1 MNQVSEL
8 AFFSQ
13 LVGAGSLAATARELN
28 LTPPAVT
35 KRLAQLEKRLGVRL
49 LNRTTRSISLTAEGE
64 TYLVNAKRIFE
75 EIEEME
81 CQVSSS
87 RAEPKG
93 LLRVNAPLGFGRT
106 HVGPAIS
113 SFAKR
118 YPEVEVQLHLSD
130 RPINLPDDA
139 IDVAIRFGELPDSRL
154 IARKIAT
161 NRRRL
166 CATPGYLD
174 TFGRPEAPRDLMNH
188 NCIVLRQND
197 AAFGTWRL
205 SRGKQIES
213 IKIRGSLSTNDGE
226 VALNWALEGHG
237 ILMRAEWNLA
247 DHLRSGRLEE
257 VLEDYETPPAD
268 IYAVYLERLNLSAKV
283 SFFVEHLRD
292 FFKSKADQQA
302 NSLAAWTG
310 SDIS

>member
-1 MNQVSEL
+1 MSPVSEL

-13 LVGAGSLAATARELN
+13 LVAAGSLAATARELN

-64 TYLVNAKRIFE
+64 TYLINAKRILG

-81 CQVSSS
+81 RQVSSS

-113 SFAKR
+113 LFAKR
-118 YPEVEVQLHLSD
+118 YPEVEVQLHLTD
-130 RPINLPDDA
+130 RPIHLPDDA

-154 IARKIAT
+154 IARKIAV

-166 CATPGYLD
+166 CASPEYLRTHGTPE
-174 TFGRPEAPRDLMNH
+174 TAKDLVRH
-188 NCIVLRQND
+188 NCIVLRQNES
-197 AAFGTWRL
+197 AFGIWRM
-205 SRGKQIES
+205 SKGKQFDA
-213 IKIRGSLSTNDGE
+213 IKVHGSLSTNDGE
-226 VALNWALEGHG
+226 VALTWALDGHG

-247 DHLRSGRLEE
+247 GYLRTGQLVE
-257 VLEDYETPPAD
+257 VLNDYETEPAD

-283 SFFVEHLRD
+283 AYFVDHLRE
-292 FFKSKADQQA
+292 FFKSKAENPTGGLD
-302 NSLAAWTG
+302 AWK
-310 SDIS
+310 

>member
-13 LVGAGSLAATARELN
+13 LIRRGSLAATARELN
-28 LTPPAVT
+28 LTPPAVS
-35 KRLAQLEKRLGVRL
+35 KRLAQMEQRLGVRL

-64 TYLVNAKRIFE
+64 LYLINAQRILS

-81 CQVSSS
+81 RQVSSR

-106 HVGPAIS
+106 HICPAIS
-113 SFAKR
+113 SFVR
-118 YPEVEVQLHLSD
+118 LYPEVEVQLHLTD

-139 IDVAIRFGELPDSRL
+139 IDVGIRFGELPDSRL
-154 IARKIAT
+154 VARKIAA
-161 NRRRL
+161 NRRRI
-166 CATPGYLD
+166 CAAPSYLKAFGHPETPK
-174 TFGRPEAPRDLMNH
+174 DLMQH

-197 AAFGTWRL
+197 AAFGIWRL
-205 SRGKQIES
+205 SRGKQAES
-213 IKIRGSLSTNDGE
+213 IKVRGSLSTNDGE
-226 VALNWALEGHG
+226 VALNWALDGHG

-247 DHLRSGRLEE
+247 GHLSSGRLVE
-257 VLEDYETPPAD
+257 VLSDYETPPAD

-283 SFFVEHLRD
+283 SFFITHLRE
-292 FFKSKADQQA
+292 FFSH
-302 NSLAAWTG
+302 NSDGFYPLA
-310 SDIS
+310 

>member
-8 AFFSQ
+8 AFFAQ
-13 LVGAGSLAATARELN
+13 LIRLGSLAATARELN
-28 LTPPAVT
+28 LTPPAVS
-35 KRLAQLEKRLGVRL
+35 KRLAQMEQRLGVRL

-64 TYLVNAKRIFE
+64 LYLINAQRILG

-81 CQVSSS
+81 RQVSSS

-106 HVGPAIS
+106 HVCPAIS
-113 SFAKR
+113 SFVRR
-118 YPEVEVQLHLSD
+118 YPEVEVQLHLTD

-154 IARKIAT
+154 IARKIAA

-166 CATPGYLD
+166 CAAPSYLEA
-174 TFGRPEAPRDLMNH
+174 FGRPETPKDLMQH

-197 AAFGTWRL
+197 VAFGIWRL
-205 SRGKQIES
+205 SQGKQTES
-213 IKIRGSLSTNDGE
+213 VKVRGSLSTNDGE
-226 VALNWALEGHG
+226 VALNWALDGHG

-247 DHLRSGRLEE
+247 SHLSSGRLVE
-257 VLEDYETPPAD
+257 VLSDYETPPAD

-283 SFFVEHLRD
+283 SFFIEHLRE
-292 FFKSKADQQA
+292 FFSR
-302 NSLAAWTG
+302 NSDGFYPPA
-310 SDIS
+310 

>member
-1 MNQVSEL
+1 MSPVSEL
-8 AFFSQ
+8 AFFIQ
-13 LVGAGSLAATARELN
+13 LVRLGSLAATARELN
-28 LTPPAVT
+28 LTPPAVS
-35 KRLAQLEKRLGVRL
+35 KRLAQLEQRLGVRL

-64 TYLVNAKRIFE
+64 LYLVNAQRIVG

-81 CQVSSS
+81 RQVSSS

-113 SFAKR
+113 SFVQR
-118 YPEVEVQLHLSD
+118 HPEVEVQLQLTD

-139 IDVAIRFGELPDSRL
+139 IDVAIRFGDLPDSRL
-154 IARKIAT
+154 IARKIAS

-166 CATPGYLD
+166 CAAPAYLARCGTPE
-174 TFGRPEAPRDLMNH
+174 TPRDLANH
-188 NCIVLRQND
+188 HCIVLRQND
-197 AAFGTWRL
+197 AAFGSWRL
-205 SRGKQIES
+205 SRGKQAES
-213 IKIRGSLSTNDGE
+213 VKVRGGLSTNDGE

-247 DHLRSGRLEE
+247 RYLRSGELVE
-257 VLEDYETPPAD
+257 VLGDYETPPAD

-283 SFFVEHLRD
+283 SFFIEHLRA
-292 FFKSKADQQA
+292 FFERE
-302 NSLAAWTG
+302 AWK
-310 SDIS
+310 

>member
-1 MNQVSEL
+1 MNPVSEL
-8 AFFSQ
+8 TFFTQ
-13 LVGAGSLAATARELN
+13 LVRAGSLAATAREMN
-28 LTPPAVT
+28 LTPPAVS

-64 TYLVNAKRIFE
+64 TYLVNAKRILG
-75 EIEEME
+75 EIDEME
-81 CQVSSS
+81 RQVSSS
-87 RAEPKG
+87 RAAPKG

-106 HVGPAIS
+106 HVGPAVS

-118 YPEVEVQLHLSD
+118 YPEVEVQLHLTD

-166 CATPGYLD
+166 CASPGYLS
-174 TFGRPEAPRDLMNH
+174 TFGRPETPRDLTAH

-197 AAFGTWRL
+197 AAFGIWRL
-205 SRGKQIES
+205 SRGKQSES
-213 IKIRGSLSTNDGE
+213 IKVHGSLSTNDGE
-226 VALNWALEGHG
+226 VALNWALDGHG

-283 SFFVEHLRD
+283 SFFIDHLRE
-292 FFKSKADQQA
+292 FFRHTADRSGD
-302 NSLAAWTG
+302 SLDAWR
-310 SDIS
+310 

>member
-1 MNQVSEL
+1 MNPVSEL
-8 AFFSQ
+8 AFFTQ
-13 LVGAGSLAATARELN
+13 LVKVGSLAATARELN
-28 LTPPAVT
+28 LTPPAVS
-35 KRLAQLEKRLGVRL
+35 KRLAQLEQRLGVRL

-64 TYLVNAKRIFE
+64 TYLINAQRILG

-81 CQVSSS
+81 QQVSSS
-87 RAEPKG
+87 RAAPKG

-113 SFAKR
+113 SFARR
-118 YPEVEVQLHLSD
+118 YPEVEVQLQLTD

-154 IARKIAT
+154 IARKIAA

-166 CATPGYLD
+166 CAAPAYLQAFGCPQTPREL
-174 TFGRPEAPRDLMNH
+174 LQH

-197 AAFGTWRL
+197 AAFGSWRL
-205 SRGKQIES
+205 SRGKQSES
-213 IKIRGSLSTNDGE
+213 VKVRGTLSTNDGE
-226 VALNWALEGHG
+226 VALNWALDGQG

-247 DHLRSGRLEE
+247 DHLRSGRLVE
-257 VLEDYETPPAD
+257 VLSDYHTPPAD

-283 SFFVEHLRD
+283 AFFIEHLRE
-292 FFKSKADQQA
+292 FFRRNADGPDD
-302 NSLAAWTG
+302 SLAGWQ
-310 SDIS
+310 

>member
-1 MNQVSEL
+1 MSPISEL
-8 AFFSQ
+8 AFFIQ
-13 LVGAGSLAATARELN
+13 LVRLGSLAATARELN
-28 LTPPAVT
+28 LTPPAVS
-35 KRLAQLEKRLGVRL
+35 KRLAQLEQRLGVRL

-64 TYLVNAKRIFE
+64 LYLVNAQRIVG

-81 CQVSSS
+81 RQVSSS

-113 SFAKR
+113 SFVQR
-118 YPEVEVQLHLSD
+118 HPEVEVQLQLTD

-139 IDVAIRFGELPDSRL
+139 IDVAIRFGDLPDSRL
-154 IARKIAT
+154 IARKIAS

-166 CATPGYLD
+166 CAAPAYLARCGTPE
-174 TFGRPEAPRDLMNH
+174 TPRDLANH
-188 NCIVLRQND
+188 HCIVLRQND
-197 AAFGTWRL
+197 AAFGSWRL
-205 SRGKQIES
+205 SRGKQAES
-213 IKIRGSLSTNDGE
+213 VKVRGGLSTNDGE

-247 DHLRSGRLEE
+247 RYLRSGELVE
-257 VLEDYETPPAD
+257 VLGDYETPPAD

-283 SFFVEHLRD
+283 SFFIEHLRA
-292 FFKSKADQQA
+292 FFERE
-302 NSLAAWTG
+302 AWK
-310 SDIS
+310 

>member
-8 AFFSQ
+8 AFFTQ
-13 LVGAGSLAATARELN
+13 LIRLGSLAATARELN
-28 LTPPAVT
+28 LTPPAVS
-35 KRLAQLEKRLGVRL
+35 KRLAQMEQRLGVRL

-64 TYLVNAKRIFE
+64 LYLINAQRILS

-81 CQVSSS
+81 RQVASR

-106 HVGPAIS
+106 HICPAIS
-113 SFAKR
+113 SFVRR
-118 YPEVEVQLHLSD
+118 YPEVEVQLHLTD

-154 IARKIAT
+154 IARKIAA

-166 CATPGYLD
+166 CASPSYLEAFGHPETPK
-174 TFGRPEAPRDLMNH
+174 DLMQH

-197 AAFGTWRL
+197 AAFGIWRL
-205 SRGKQIES
+205 SRGKQTES
-213 IKIRGSLSTNDGE
+213 VKVRGSLSTNDGE
-226 VALNWALEGHG
+226 VALNWALDGHG

-247 DHLRSGRLEE
+247 SHLSSGRLVE
-257 VLEDYETPPAD
+257 VLSDYETPPAD

-283 SFFVEHLRD
+283 SVFIKHLRE
-292 FFKSKADQQA
+292 FFSR
-302 NSLAAWTG
+302 NSDGFYPLA
-310 SDIS
+310 